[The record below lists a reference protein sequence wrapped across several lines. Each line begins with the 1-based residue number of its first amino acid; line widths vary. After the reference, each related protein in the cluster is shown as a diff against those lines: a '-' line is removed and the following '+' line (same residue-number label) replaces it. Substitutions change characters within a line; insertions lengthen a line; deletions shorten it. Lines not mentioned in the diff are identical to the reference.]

1 MKTNP
6 SEQDLVIKKAERR
19 LEHVVAKTLLTLFA
33 VPFVVILC
41 FVVVGVLRELR
52 GL

>member
-1 MKTNP
+1 MKVNP
-6 SEQDLVIKKAERR
+6 EDQNDVMQKAEH
-19 LEHVVAKTLLTLFA
+19 LVAKTLLTLFA

-41 FVVVGVLRELR
+41 FVVVGVLRELL